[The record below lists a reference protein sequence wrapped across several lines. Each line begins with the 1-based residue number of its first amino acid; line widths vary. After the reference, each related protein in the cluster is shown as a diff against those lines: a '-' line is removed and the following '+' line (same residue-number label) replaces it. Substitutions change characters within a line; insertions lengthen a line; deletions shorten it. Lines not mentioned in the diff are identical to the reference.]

1 MAMWGAPKEQPDHAL
16 LACRAALD
24 MLARLPLL
32 NERWHPVLREPMGLG
47 IGVNSG
53 KARVGDIG
61 SKAKFVY
68 GPLGNTVNLASR
80 VQGATKYLKTPLLIT
95 GATRATLGEEFAV
108 RRLCDVKVVNIPEPV
123 ALYELTAPD
132 SQEWDDLRR
141 RYEAALAH
149 FEKKEFREAARVL
162 GALLPKYPN
171 DGPALVLMHRTVAG
185 LVEEP
190 EDFSP
195 VWELPGK

>member
-1 MAMWGAPKEQPDHAL
+1 MTVEWIRHVMEVLSECVLEHGGVVVNYIGDELMAMWGAPKEQPDHAL

-47 IGVNSG
+47 VGVNSG
-53 KARVGDIG
+53 KAGVGDIG

-108 RRLCDVKVVNIPEPV
+108 RRLCDVKVVNIP
-123 ALYELTAPD
+123 
-132 SQEWDDLRR
+132 
-141 RYEAALAH
+141 
-149 FEKKEFREAARVL
+149 
-162 GALLPKYPN
+162 
-171 DGPALVLMHRTVAG
+171 
-185 LVEEP
+185 
-190 EDFSP
+190 
-195 VWELPGK
+195 